1 MEGTLEHT
9 NDYKQQLMAEEKRL
23 ADQLENA
30 RANAREAGDQP
41 VGDATDESVSRELKE
56 EQFQEAGADWVL
68 LRQVREALARI
79 EDGTYGKCLVD
90 GEPIEEKRLKAMP
103 WTPYCIKHQE
113 ALEKAHPPQTPTL

>member
-1 MEGTLEHT
+1 MNTEH
-9 NDYKQQLMAEEKRL
+9 YKQQLMATEKRL

-30 RANAREAGDQP
+30 RANALEAGDQP
-41 VGDATDESVSRELKE
+41 VGDPTDESVSQELKE

-90 GEPIEEKRLKAMP
+90 GEPIEEKRLQAMP